1 MAAWRGPP
9 NCLILKAFDRG
20 QVSREMTQQAKQNSG
35 LRHARMRI
43 SSTVLMMR
51 GADVWSTAMEDISAT
66 GVLLVKPDDWKGKVG
81 DLYSLDMIVGEELN
95 IHVEATLARVLE
107 NSLGFA
113 YARIPPEKEVPLWN
127 LLGGYADRLEPFDK

>member
-1 MAAWRGPP
+1 
-9 NCLILKAFDRG
+9 
-20 QVSREMTQQAKQNSG
+20 MTQKAKQTSG

-43 SSTVLMMR
+43 SSAVLMMR
-51 GADVWSTAMEDISAT
+51 GADVWSTEIEDISAT

-95 IHVEATLARVLE
+95 IHVEATLARVLD

-127 LLGGYADRLEPFDK
+127 LLGGYADKLEPFDK

>member
-1 MAAWRGPP
+1 
-9 NCLILKAFDRG
+9 
-20 QVSREMTQQAKQNSG
+20 MTQQAKQNSG

-43 SSTVLMMR
+43 SSAVLMMR
-51 GADVWSTAMEDISAT
+51 GADVWSTEIEDISAT
-66 GVLLVKPDDWKGKVG
+66 GVLVVKPDDWNGQVG
-81 DLYSLDMIVGEELN
+81 DLYQLDMIVGEELN

-107 NSLGFA
+107 RSLGFA